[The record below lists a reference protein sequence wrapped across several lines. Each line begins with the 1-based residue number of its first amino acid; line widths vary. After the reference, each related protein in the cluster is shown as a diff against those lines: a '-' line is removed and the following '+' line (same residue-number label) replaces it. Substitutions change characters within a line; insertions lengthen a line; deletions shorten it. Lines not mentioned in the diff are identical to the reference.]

1 MLALLLTGFAKSLIY
16 QYVQQLGLFY
26 FVPSRFDPVRED
38 SAVLVVFPLSAV
50 VTKQLNKLEEFV
62 NVCILQS
69 IIENEGKQNVQT
81 IPKIFADPEVYV
93 YINSVAK
100 MPKRSST
107 ARVVQALQF
116 TWFCN
121 LTCYFLLFSI
131 TISLPVHNVTFI

>member
-1 MLALLLTGFAKSLIY
+1 MLALLLTGFAKSLIC

-38 SAVLVVFPLSAV
+38 AVVLVVFPLSAV
-50 VTKQLNKLEEFV
+50 VTKQLNKLEAFV

-107 ARVVQALQF
+107 ARVVQALVHLVLQSYLLLLIVF
-116 TWFCN
+116 N
-121 LTCYFLLFSI
+121 NYFI
-131 TISLPVHNVTFI
+131 TGT